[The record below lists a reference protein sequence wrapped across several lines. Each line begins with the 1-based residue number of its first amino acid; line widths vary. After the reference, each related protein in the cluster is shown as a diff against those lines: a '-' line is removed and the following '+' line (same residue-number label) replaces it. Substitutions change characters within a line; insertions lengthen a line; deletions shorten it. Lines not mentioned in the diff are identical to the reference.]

1 MFLFHFYV
9 ESTKLM
15 QKLVIKM
22 IQLKSCQIFEIT
34 FGGCGGGGG
43 TSIWGKMRLSTSS
56 PHCEL

>member
-34 FGGCGGGGG
+34 FGRGGGGVC
-43 TSIWGKMRLSTSS
+43 SIWGKMRL
-56 PHCEL
+56 PHILPEVL